1 MLLRNIRKFG
11 NTPLS
16 IAEIFAPNMASGL
29 HEFSDVITQFNAYG
43 YNFKGALLVPTDLKA
58 MSTQQISNSL
68 IEYSIDVSKTLRS
81 SAHITVFNQF
91 DNEYIVKLLVGNG
104 GVNVTSNMFMS
115 TSKSQ
120 MHVFNEALE
129 CLHDMMVRCK

>member
-29 HEFSDVITQFNAYG
+29 HEFSDVITQFNTYG
-43 YNFKGALLVPTDLKA
+43 YKFRGALLVPCELKQ

-68 IEYSIDVSKTLRS
+68 IEYSIDVSKTLHS

-91 DNEYIVKLLVGNG
+91 DNEYIVKLLVSNG
-104 GVNVTSNMFMS
+104 GVNVTSNMFVS

-120 MHVFNEALE
+120 THVFNEALE
-129 CLHDMMVRCK
+129 CLYDMMVRCK